1 VDSED
6 SSDSSSIGED
16 ETPKSKE
23 FHRTCKFN
31 GNIPEVSQESQT
43 KGSGEETPLK
53 DPGNPKINKFGGKGT
68 TFNAKMDK
76 KLVDKAYHSEETVQ
90 IGQTNLESFPKDVKT
105 DNESMSI
112 RQETNTDSSGENS
125 KQNLKGLEG
134 ENSTCRECS
143 ATDFGDE
150 TSKPEIDYKKAPKN
164 NQQNPSGFAT
174 NGKPE
179 RQSTYI
185 CSVGNGSKMLSNSL
199 DKPTKEKDT
208 SGPISHEDCLN
219 SMMGR
224 KQGPV
229 VVKRKIESVETQTIE
244 TSPKDKGFGRKETTV
259 DRGAKSRELLPL
271 KGPKDNLNPGGK
283 GNSSSEKGSCGNS
296 GESMDE
302 SPSSRQI
309 NEIGKHQGSSND
321 LQFKTM
327 G

>member
-1 VDSED
+1 VRQQNELGEVDSED

-16 ETPKSKE
+16 ETPKSKDETSKNKE
-23 FHRTCKFN
+23 FHRMCKFN

-53 DPGNPKINKFGGKGT
+53 VSGNPKINKFGRKGT
-68 TFNAKMDK
+68 TFNAKMNK
-76 KLVDKAYHSEETVQ
+76 KPVDKAYHSKETVKF
-90 IGQTNLESFPKDVKT
+90 GQTNLESFPQDVKT

-125 KQNLKGLEG
+125 KQNLKGREG

-143 ATDFGDE
+143 ATDFGDDS
-150 TSKPEIDYKKAPKN
+150 SKPEIDYKKAPKN
-164 NQQNPSGFAT
+164 NQQNPSGFAP

-179 RQSTYI
+179 RQTSNI
-185 CSVGNGSKMLSNSL
+185 CSVGNGSKMLRNNL
-199 DKPTKEKDT
+199 GKPTKDEDT

-229 VVKRKIESVETQTIE
+229 VVKRKIERVETQRIE
-244 TSPKDKGFGRKETTV
+244 TTPKDKGFGRKETTV
-259 DRGAKSRELLPL
+259 DRGAKSREVLPL

-283 GNSSSEKGSCGNS
+283 GNSSSDKGSCGNS
-296 GESMDE
+296 GGSMD
-302 SPSSRQI
+302 
-309 NEIGKHQGSSND
+309 
-321 LQFKTM
+321 
-327 G
+327 